1 MKKYILLFCLIA
13 VSKSNAQKYS
23 NEYLN
28 IGVGARAHGMSG
40 AIVANTNDVTST
52 YWNPA
57 GLTQIDKPFQ
67 LGFMHAEW
75 YAGIAQYDYLG
86 IAKEI
91 NKAKGTYIGLSVIRL
106 GIDNIPNTLRL
117 VGADGSI
124 NYNNITSFSA
134 ADYAVMFS
142 LGKKWKTN
150 WSYGANLKVI
160 RRVIGTFA
168 SAWGV
173 GIDAGVQY
181 NKGNWRFGAMAKD
194 ITTTYNSWVAN
205 LTQDEKRVF
214 EATNNVIPSSS
225 VEITKPTIILAGSKK
240 FSLGT
245 QIDLLAE
252 LDMQITTD
260 GKRNTLVKTNT
271 FSIDP
276 KLGFELDYKQFLYL
290 RAGLSNFQQVNADFG
305 STNKKTIFE
314 PTFGLGIEL
323 GRFRLDYALTNVGS
337 VADVNY
343 SNIISVL
350 YSFKRK

>member
-1 MKKYILLFCLIA
+1 
-13 VSKSNAQKYS
+13 
-23 NEYLN
+23 LN